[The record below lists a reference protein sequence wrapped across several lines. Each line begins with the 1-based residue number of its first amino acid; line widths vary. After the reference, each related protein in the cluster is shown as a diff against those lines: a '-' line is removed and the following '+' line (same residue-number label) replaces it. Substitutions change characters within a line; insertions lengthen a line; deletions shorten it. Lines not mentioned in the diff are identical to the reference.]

1 MSLTDYA
8 KGGATSGAVPAV
20 AVVPAGFA
28 NNSMPVSVEI
38 PSTMEQVSSHF
49 ASCCEQCAIDTFC
62 MLHIT
67 SCRLPELVCPLPQG
81 HANEFAHSMCAFVG
95 KSDW

>member
-1 MSLTDYA
+1 MSLLQPYPGVPYYNGCIFSNGPPYPVVAADILNMSLTDYA

-38 PSTMEQVSSHF
+38 PSTMEQVSRLFHN
-49 ASCCEQCAIDTFC
+49 CCKQCTGTF
-62 MLHIT
+62 
-67 SCRLPELVCPLPQG
+67 Q
-81 HANEFAHSMCAFVG
+81 
-95 KSDW
+95 